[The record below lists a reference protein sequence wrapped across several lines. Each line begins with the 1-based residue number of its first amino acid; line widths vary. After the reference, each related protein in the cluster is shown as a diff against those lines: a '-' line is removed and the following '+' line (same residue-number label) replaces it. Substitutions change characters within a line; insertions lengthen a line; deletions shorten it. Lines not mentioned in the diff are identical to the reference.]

1 MKKPYIGITMGDP
14 SGIGPEIVLKAIQTA
29 EIYHFANP
37 VVIGSAHMLA
47 YQRDLLKIEL
57 AIKKI
62 FSPVEGVYT
71 PEVINIIDLNNVDLN
86 LHQFGRVQAASG
98 KAAYDY
104 IVKAVALAKDG
115 QLNAIATAPINK
127 AAIHAAGIDFIGH
140 TEMLAALTGT
150 AEPLTMF
157 QVQDLRVFFLSRHLS
172 LKEAIKLVKRDRIIT
187 YLERCNRA
195 LRMLGLP
202 GGTIAVAGLNPHC
215 GEGGLLG
222 TEEREEIEP
231 AVKFLQA
238 KGFKVAGPLPADSV
252 FQQALQ
258 GRFAA
263 VLSLYHDQGHIAT
276 KMVDFD
282 KTVSLTLGLPFL
294 RTSPD
299 HGTAFDLAGKGC
311 AGAGSMIEAIKLAA
325 WYSKNYRR

>member
-1 MKKPYIGITMGDP
+1 M
-14 SGIGPEIVLKAIQTA
+14 
-29 EIYHFANP
+29 
-37 VVIGSAHMLA
+37 
-47 YQRDLLKIEL
+47 
-57 AIKKI
+57 
-62 FSPVEGVYT
+62 
-71 PEVINIIDLNNVDLN
+71 
-86 LHQFGRVQAASG
+86 
-98 KAAYDY
+98 
-104 IVKAVALAKDG
+104 AKDG

-238 KGFKVAGPLPADSV
+238 KGFKVAGPCRLIPFFNKHCRS
-252 FQQALQ
+252 FCR
-258 GRFAA
+258 RFI
-263 VLSLYHDQGHIAT
+263 LYHDQGDIAT

-282 KTVSLTLGLPFL
+282 KTVSTLACLL
-294 RTSPD
+294 RTSP
-299 HGTAFDLAGKGC
+299 TTVQL
-311 AGAGSMIEAIKLAA
+311 
-325 WYSKNYRR
+325 